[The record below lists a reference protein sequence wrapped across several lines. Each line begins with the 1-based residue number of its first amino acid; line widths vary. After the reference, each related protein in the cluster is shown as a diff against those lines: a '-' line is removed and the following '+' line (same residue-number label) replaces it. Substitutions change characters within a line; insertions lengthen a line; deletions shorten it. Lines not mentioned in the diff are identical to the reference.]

1 MMAWKQATFEVQTTE
16 GKVPVSGITRRGLGL
31 HLVAPHPDGVRGVWH
46 LVHLRSG
53 LAFLIINMPTA
64 EDASEIAEIIIKYA
78 NWRKFETPSAIAAA
92 DRQWM
97 PKIIGIKHSLPGHDW
112 IQMLDPAMDDPARIV
127 WYDPK
132 GSRQ

>member
-1 MMAWKQATFEVQTTE
+1 MTWKQTTFEVQTSE
-16 GKVPVSGITRRGLGL
+16 GKIPVSGITRRGLGL
-31 HLVAPHPDGVRGVWH
+31 HLAGAHPDGQRGVFH

-64 EDASEIAEIIIKYA
+64 ADASEIAEIIIKYA

-92 DRQWM
+92 DPQWM
-97 PKIIGIKHSLPGHDW
+97 PKILGIKHSLPGHDW
-112 IQMLDPAMDDPARIV
+112 IEMLDPAMNDPGRIV